1 LGYDK
6 DNIIW
11 FYREG
16 KLSEEEH
23 LETFLA
29 ELSNMPG
36 IVSASSI
43 GHDLTGHNWG
53 VYGFDWEGKD
63 PNDNTTF
70 ENVAVNYDMMETL
83 GFETVAGRTY
93 SRNFSSEGAKI
104 IFNEAAI
111 EHMKL
116 EDHIGKTFT
125 FWGDNKQI
133 IGVVKDFHFE
143 SLHEAVKPLFF
154 RLNPH
159 QTLSVVAK
167 VTSGT
172 EQKTI
177 EQLEKFYKAYNPG
190 FSLDYRFLDQQFQ
203 SLYIAEQR
211 VATLSE
217 YFAVLAIIISC
228 LGLFG
233 LAAFTAERRLKE
245 IGIRKILGSSDFGI
259 VRLLSADFTKMVL
272 MAILIALPIS
282 YFITKNW
289 LDDFA
294 YRIELE
300 WWFFVGAGFIALLI
314 AWFTV
319 GLQTVKAASV
329 HPTQCLK
336 DE

>member
-1 LGYDK
+1 VVTANY
-6 DNIIW
+6 
-11 FYREG
+11 
-16 KLSEEEH
+16 
-23 LETFLA
+23 
-29 ELSNMPG
+29 EL
-36 IVSASSI
+36 I
-43 GHDLTGHNWG
+43 
-53 VYGFDWEGKD
+53 
-63 PNDNTTF
+63 
-70 ENVAVNYDMMETL
+70 ETL
-83 GFETVAGRTY
+83 AIEMAEGRP
-93 SRNFSSEGAKI
+93 FSKAFSADSSGV
-104 IFNEAAI
+104 IFNETAI
-111 EHMKL
+111 ATMGL
-116 EDHIGKTFT
+116 QDPIGKVVNI
-125 FWGDNKQI
+125 WGEDKTI